1 MEGVPAKDDKPAKP
15 PVDTVTLTALGNAIS
30 VACFIG
36 GTLEKES
43 LATIASAVA
52 SVVMTCAVTGEIP
65 SHHPNPIFLRFLS
78 ETAFEYL
85 HPQFFPVWLLLERK
99 TSAQRCK

>member
-52 SVVMTCAVTGEIP
+52 SVVMTCAVTGEMTVAKMIP
-65 SHHPNPIFLRFLS
+65 PSQPYLYEIPELNRF
-78 ETAFEYL
+78 
-85 HPQFFPVWLLLERK
+85 
-99 TSAQRCK
+99 